1 MLKDKEIKEKEP
13 IQKIWH
19 SKLDLETQIPVLDF
33 KYQGKVVRKLPFYEH
48 LGRKNESATILKI
61 GACNFNC
68 PYCFRYSQSEPHQ
81 TLPLWKLLKIGMDAI
96 NQDMIIR
103 LSGGDPVA
111 TSKESVEMVKFFY
124 QQKGEKF
131 SHGRVA
137 VAHNGSSP
145 SFVKKIAPYL
155 EMIALDVKTVPEKYP
170 EITGLPSKKDFGKT
184 LFEKSLQSI
193 KTAEKHGILV
203 EIRTPIFRETTYNE
217 LEYIANELEKLD
229 LNKDRTFWTLR
240 IYNSVK
246 TCDWSEVTEDQI
258 YPDLKKI
265 GKHFK
270 KINIGLRRDTLSG
283 EAKIER
289 L

>member
-155 EMIALDVKTVPEKYP
+155 EMIALDVKTVPEKYCWRSGCQCGQADDLGADDP
-170 EITGLPSKKDFGKT
+170 AAAQTDGTGRVQLLAALPVLRHLSC
-184 LFEKSLQSI
+184 LF
-193 KTAEKHGILV
+193 
-203 EIRTPIFRETTYNE
+203 
-217 LEYIANELEKLD
+217 
-229 LNKDRTFWTLR
+229 
-240 IYNSVK
+240 
-246 TCDWSEVTEDQI
+246 
-258 YPDLKKI
+258 
-265 GKHFK
+265 
-270 KINIGLRRDTLSG
+270 LSG
-283 EAKIER
+283 
-289 L
+289 LV